1 MAGEDFL
8 LKWNDHHALFF
19 SGAEELCQNEEYT
32 DVTLSAG
39 SKFFPA
45 HKLVLSVCSPYFRQL
60 FRRLGNDK
68 SVIYLK
74 DVEPRHLELLL
85 DYMYKGEIKVEEQ
98 ELVTVLNTAQG
109 LEIKGLTES
118 GKQNDSESSVKMTP
132 RPEPQRAP
140 APKRVSPTPPP
151 PSSFDG
157 PSKNYESANK
167 KRKLGASN
175 SDTLFK
181 IGAVDVSPAAT
192 ALPSPSV
199 VRDMSSSRV
208 GRDNTAP
215 TPRSPP
221 PRPIVK
227 QEVAPVSED
236 WNSSAPEQQMA
247 PYQDNMS
254 HDTYE
259 ETALTAT
266 GYEHEGYEEGE
277 YYQDDGMGQAGDQ
290 DDRVREITSVV
301 NGIRVTSWRCCFCE
315 KESKWK
321 GNVLKHL
328 VTHTGAKPYHC
339 QFCNQSFGVSS
350 NKRRHE
356 LKCRLNLLTSH

>member
-132 RPEPQRAP
+132 RPEPPRPP
-140 APKRVSPTPPP
+140 APKRVTPTPPP

-167 KRKLGASN
+167 KRKLGGAN

-181 IGAVDVSPAAT
+181 IGAVDVSPAGP

-199 VRDMSSSRV
+199 ARDSS
-208 GRDNTAP
+208 DP
-215 TPRSPP
+215 TPP

-227 QEVAPVSED
+227 QEVANVSED
-236 WNSSAPEQQMA
+236 WNSSANEPHEMA
-247 PYQDNMS
+247 PYDDNMS
-254 HDTYE
+254 HDTGYT

-266 GYEHEGYEEGE
+266 GYDHEGYEEGE
-277 YYQDDGMGQAGDQ
+277 YYQDDVMGQPGEQ
-290 DDRVREITSVV
+290 DDRDVPVCLDCGKIFSSKYNLQVHERIHSGVRPFKCEI
-301 NGIRVTSWRCCFCE
+301 CE
-315 KESKWK
+315 KTF
-321 GNVLKHL
+321 V
-328 VTHTGAKPYHC
+328 
-339 QFCNQSFGVSS
+339 QSS
-350 NKRRHE
+350 NLYRHKRICHNI
-356 LKCRLNLLTSH
+356 LSIA

>member
-290 DDRVREITSVV
+290 DDRV
-301 NGIRVTSWRCCFCE
+301 NGLQQNPVCCVCYKTFNRKADLDVHARV
-315 KESKWK
+315 
-321 GNVLKHL
+321 
-328 VTHTGAKPYHC
+328 HTGERPFQCRNQNC
-339 QFCNQSFGVSS
+339 QQRFKTSS
-350 NKRRHE
+350 HRARHE
-356 LKCRLNLLTSH
+356 RTCPQNTSAVYNNVYQ

>member
-167 KRKLGASN
+167 KRKLGSSN

-181 IGAVDVSPAAT
+181 IGGVDVSPAAT

-199 VRDMSSSRV
+199 VRDRV

-236 WNSSAPEQQMA
+236 WNSSAAEQQMA

-266 GYEHEGYEEGE
+266 GYEHDGYEEGE

-290 DDRVREITSVV
+290 DDRVAENGYLTNCYPCAICGKIQRSKADLKKHMRSHTKERPYLCRMCNKAFTQTSSR
-301 NGIRVTSWRCCFCE
+301 NAHERSQHGHILGT
-315 KESKWK
+315 ES
-321 GNVLKHL
+321 GE
-328 VTHTGAKPYHC
+328 
-339 QFCNQSFGVSS
+339 QS
-350 NKRRHE
+350 HM
-356 LKCRLNLLTSH
+356 